1 MVTTREDEDT
11 IFFGLQLLK
20 TILPDDAFHG
30 NGPVKGPTLAAT
42 DDSEVIRN
50 ALRRAWPDI
59 ILLLCQFHV
68 LQAHWNWLWTSKNSI
83 NHEDKSC
90 LLLLFRRILYAET
103 DDQFNT
109 FQEKM
114 FSDPVCQKYEKYQ
127 KYVSNL
133 LARKDEWSTLFRIKE
148 HLPTSGQNTTNLC
161 ESSFRREKEDI
172 FNRHRAHNLPDMI
185 RLVIES
191 SEGYSMRCVDAAN
204 GALSQRLKNQKSRY
218 LVKKTQ
224 IYPSEVKQVGKDTFE
239 VPSETK
245 NDVKYNVNLR
255 LRLCSCHKGQQRG
268 PCKHKSLVSSK
279 FNLPNYDEIPTT
291 PEMKSLFMYLGTG
304 RRVEPSWF
312 YSLHKTGTE
321 TGEGRGQV
329 LAEGNRQEMLQLVET
344 GSNTPEE
351 YEGEVEEGWKAGG
364 GEGGE
369 QRVELV
375 KRKTVID
382 KNALKE
388 KLRKSIESFTQNI
401 ESRIDNNPEGYEA
414 SVEIFVKQLTKLEK
428 VKQDSVLQKTL
439 CSFGK
444 SVTAPLSLG
453 KK

>member
-1 MVTTREDEDT
+1 
-11 IFFGLQLLK
+11 
-20 TILPDDAFHG
+20 
-30 NGPVKGPTLAAT
+30 
-42 DDSEVIRN
+42 
-50 ALRRAWPDI
+50 
-59 ILLLCQFHV
+59 
-68 LQAHWNWLWTSKNSI
+68 
-83 NHEDKSC
+83 
-90 LLLLFRRILYAET
+90 
-103 DDQFNT
+103 
-109 FQEKM
+109 
-114 FSDPVCQKYEKYQ
+114 
-127 KYVSNL
+127 
-133 LARKDEWSTLFRIKE
+133 
-148 HLPTSGQNTTNLC
+148 
-161 ESSFRREKEDI
+161 
-172 FNRHRAHNLPDMI
+172 
-185 RLVIES
+185 
-191 SEGYSMRCVDAAN
+191 MRCVDAAN

-224 IYPSEVKQVGKDTFE
+224 IDPSEVKQVGEDTFE

-369 QRVELV
+369 QRVE
-375 KRKTVID
+375 
-382 KNALKE
+382 
-388 KLRKSIESFTQNI
+388 
-401 ESRIDNNPEGYEA
+401 
-414 SVEIFVKQLTKLEK
+414 
-428 VKQDSVLQKTL
+428 
-439 CSFGK
+439 
-444 SVTAPLSLG
+444 
-453 KK
+453 